1 MKRLLVDVD
10 VVLDVL
16 LDRAPHAEASSA
28 LWAAGERGD
37 CRLVLAAHA
46 ITTIFYLASR
56 QRDAKF
62 ARAVVADLLAIFEVA
77 RVDEAV
83 LQRALSL
90 PMDDFEDAVAA
101 AAAVDAGA
109 EAIVTRNLRD
119 FEASPIPAL
128 DPATALAWLKER

>member
-1 MKRLLVDVD
+1 LKRLLVDVS

-16 LDRAPHAEASSA
+16 LDRAPHAEAASA
-28 LWAAGERGD
+28 LWAAGERGV
-37 CRLVLAAHA
+37 CRLVLAAHG
-46 ITTIFYLASR
+46 ITTIFDLASR

-77 RVDEAV
+77 GVDDAV
-83 LQRALSL
+83 LRRALSL

-119 FEASPIPAL
+119 FEASPVPAL
-128 DPATALAWLKER
+128 DPATALALLERS